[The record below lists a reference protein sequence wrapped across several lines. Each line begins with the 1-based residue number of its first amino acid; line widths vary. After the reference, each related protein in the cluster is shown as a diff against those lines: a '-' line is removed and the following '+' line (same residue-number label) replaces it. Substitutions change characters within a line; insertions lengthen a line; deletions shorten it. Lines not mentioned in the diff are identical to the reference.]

1 MNLDLKKQT
10 YSKNVK
16 NKETTKEKT
25 CRKGKNSGK
34 GAGEERRRLK
44 DISSKN
50 MRIFYNKHYKK
61 KSKNQI
67 SDTVD
72 LRAGGIT
79 NSKREQ
85 RRESER

>member
-1 MNLDLKKQT
+1 
-10 YSKNVK
+10 
-16 NKETTKEKT
+16 
-25 CRKGKNSGK
+25 
-34 GAGEERRRLK
+34 
-44 DISSKN
+44 
-50 MRIFYNKHYKK
+50 MRILYNKQHKRKK

-85 RRESER
+85 RGESER

>member
-1 MNLDLKKQT
+1 MGLERRDLK
-10 YSKNVK
+10 
-16 NKETTKEKT
+16 
-25 CRKGKNSGK
+25 
-34 GAGEERRRLK
+34 
-44 DISSKN
+44 IFSSKN
-50 MRIFYNKHYKK
+50 MRILYNQQYKRK

-85 RRESER
+85 RGV